1 MKIKEIRLE
10 TLKNRFRKT
19 SLKTITKENIKTLNK
34 ENKSKALV
42 K

>member
-1 MKIKEIRLE
+1 MKKIKEIRLE

-19 SLKTITKENIKTLNK
+19 SLKSLIKKEVHILD
-34 ENKSKALV
+34 EELV

>member
-19 SLKTITKENIKTLNK
+19 SLESITRQNNKIENNK
-34 ENKSKALV
+34 HEVLK
-42 K
+42 